1 MRRRAAGGLRNP
13 CSNERHPPTF
23 QVVIEI
29 QDWQRL
35 VIYPDVAATVDAIL
49 FGLPISPEIRY
60 RDEGGEVRVE
70 TGVPSREPT
79 EAIERRGPP
88 RLAPTVGRTERARGY
103 PFG

>member
-35 VIYPDVAATVDAIL
+35 VIYHDVAATVHAIL
-49 FGLPISPEIRY
+49 LGLPISPEIRY
-60 RDEGGEVRVE
+60 RDESGQVRVE
-70 TGVPSREPT
+70 SGALSRAPA
-79 EAIERRGPP
+79 EARGARRTF
-88 RLAPTVGRTERARGY
+88 RSLAPSVSDRVPAC
-103 PFG
+103 